1 MKAVSKYN
9 LCKGVSTVLTVGTP
23 IITLACCGDMFVHRS
38 DTAISAAGLFA
49 ILIALIFCKDKV
61 VEVFKAPSALI
72 LSAVVFGLLILVENI
87 MLPVKYVCI
96 ATIFASGVDELTVKR
111 IYKQVESMLPDNYSV
126 HKHFGFIF
134 ATTEQILGEHNEKE

>member
-23 IITLACCGDMFVHRS
+23 IVTLACCGDMFVHRS

-72 LSAVVFGLLILVENI
+72 LSAVVFALILLVENI

-96 ATIFASGVDELTVKR
+96 ATIIASGVDELTVKR
-111 IYKQVESMLPDNYSV
+111 VYKKIESLLPESCSTY
-126 HKHFGFIF
+126 KHFGFIF
-134 ATTEQILGEHNEKE
+134 TTTDKLLGENNEKQ